1 MEIAIWN
8 ERDPILDAKLDS
20 EIAFEGVVER
30 EPDVRENV
38 TQLYVE
44 SGGEIVLVM
53 ADPDI
58 EVSYGDTVVV
68 EGLLQ
73 EPASFETD
81 LGRTFNYKGYLQ
93 ARGVAYVVAFAD
105 VKKTG
110 EGGKN
115 PVIALLLSFK
125 QSFMEKIEKAI
136 PQPQAGLSEGLLLG
150 VKQALGED
158 LEAAFRKTGIMHIVV
173 LSGYN
178 IMLVILFVMY
188 VLSYLL
194 PFKARI
200 WFGLIAI
207 VLFAA
212 MVGFSATV
220 VRASIMAALVLI
232 AKQIGRTYT
241 VIRSL
246 LITGIVMVLINPYLL
261 GFDVGFQLSF
271 IATLGLILLAPCIEK
286 YVKFM
291 PTTIGL
297 REFLTATIATQ
308 IFVTP
313 MLLYHIGEFSVVSVL
328 VNMLVLP
335 MVPVAMLLT
344 FAAGMAGFVSEA
356 ASIPIGYLAY
366 LSLLYITWIA
376 QFFAQLPFA
385 SFVVPAFPFAYVFLA
400 YIPLA
405 WVLWKARASQKL
417 KDPLSG
423 WTIVDEETLVPVSV
437 PPSAASSA
445 TPVFFR

>member
-1 MEIAIWN
+1 
-8 ERDPILDAKLDS
+8 
-20 EIAFEGVVER
+20 
-30 EPDVRENV
+30 
-38 TQLYVE
+38 
-44 SGGEIVLVM
+44 
-53 ADPDI
+53 
-58 EVSYGDTVVV
+58 
-68 EGLLQ
+68 
-73 EPASFETD
+73 
-81 LGRTFNYKGYLQ
+81 
-93 ARGVAYVVAFAD
+93 
-105 VKKTG
+105 
-110 EGGKN
+110 
-115 PVIALLLSFK
+115 
-125 QSFMEKIEKAI
+125 
-136 PQPQAGLSEGLLLG
+136 
-150 VKQALGED
+150 
-158 LEAAFRKTGIMHIVV
+158 
-173 LSGYN
+173 
-178 IMLVILFVMY
+178 
-188 VLSYLL
+188 
-194 PFKARI
+194 
-200 WFGLIAI
+200 
-207 VLFAA
+207 

-297 REFLTATIATQ
+297 REFLTATVATQ

-344 FAAGMAGFVSEA
+344 FAAGMAGFVSAA
-356 ASIPIGYLAY
+356 ASIPIGYIAY

-400 YIPLA
+400 YISLA
-405 WVLWKARASQKL
+405 WVLWKAGASQKL

-437 PPSAASSA
+437 PASAASSA